1 MSEDNQQNQQNSGSE
16 QIPERPDPIFQTDD
30 IIVRSLDDDL
40 NQK

>member
-1 MSEDNQQNQQNSGSE
+1 MNEDNQKEQQNSDTE

-30 IIVRSLDDDL
+30 IIVRSLDDEL